1 MRFKIK
7 CNISKEFITLQLED
21 ILTTKKIKTEDSKFT
36 NVSIL
41 SVDNFK
47 MQIKNELKMEGFQ
60 NFEKYSIINPVIL
73 K

>member
-7 CNISKEFITLQLED
+7 YNISKEFITLQLED

-47 MQIKNELKMEGFQ
+47 MQIKNELKIEGFQ

>member
-7 CNISKEFITLQLED
+7 RNISKEFITLQLED

-47 MQIKNELKMEGFQ
+47 MQIKNELKIEGFQ